1 MNLYFLLGDG
11 DNKEEI
17 QKEAD
22 ENGDLI
28 VGDFEDTYDNLPIKT
43 FLGYQFYNDFCPNS
57 NLPVAFVDDDTLVRF
72 DRKGFKRLFI
82 HLKSIKTTLKT
93 V

>member
-57 NLPVAFVDDDTLVRF
+57 DLPVAFVDDDTLVRF
-72 DRKGFKRLFI
+72 DREGF
-82 HLKSIKTTLKT
+82 
-93 V
+93 